1 MSSMYDPIVIEK
13 PEEKKKVISILDI
26 EKHRIL
32 PTDDIPKPDV
42 VLSVNG
48 KIISTRK
55 NIFGIT
61 GKAKVGKSFLMALI
75 NASVLKKGEF
85 GVLSSYLPK
94 GKDGIIYIDTEQSNY
109 HVSLALKRIKTMI
122 EDSKMDNLKMYA
134 FDSVPTLERY
144 DYTEFLINNTSG
156 VGLVII
162 DGIAD
167 LVKTVNDEIIA
178 CDMADTLRRWA
189 TINDIAIGYVLHQ
202 NPSDNAKMRGHL
214 GTVLMNKSETVIQI
228 SSSKENESVKLV
240 ETTQTRNAKPDNWSF
255 EIIDGVPVI
264 MDECYT
270 EPKLGRKPAIVLT
283 DIDRYTLL
291 LAVFTQSKKAEG
303 LPYSVMI
310 EIIKECYIEKYGT
323 IGDTKV
329 KEFFNYCRDKKWLVQ
344 PDGTRTN
351 YFLYDFKK

>member
-1 MSSMYDPIVIEK
+1 MFEPIPTEK
-13 PEEKKKVISILDI
+13 ITENKKKTLLEL
-26 EKHRIL
+26 EKYRIKH
-32 PTDDIPKPDV
+32 TDKIAPPDV
-42 VLSVNG
+42 VLSVG
-48 KIISTRK
+48 GQIVATRK

-61 GKAKVGKSFLMALI
+61 GKAKVGKSFLMTLI
-75 NASVLKKGEF
+75 NGAILQKGEL
-85 GVLSSYLPK
+85 GVLSSFLPK
-94 GKDGIIYIDTEQSNY
+94 GKDKIAYIDTEQSDF
-109 HVSLALKRIKTMI
+109 HVSLMMGRIKDMVD
-122 EDSKMDNLKMYA
+122 EYKMDNLRMYA
-134 FDSVPTLERY
+134 FDAVPTAKRYEYVETIVNELE
-144 DYTEFLINNTSG
+144 G

-189 TINDIAIGYVLHQ
+189 SVNDIAIGYVLHQ
-202 NPSDNAKMRGHL
+202 NPSDNSKMRGHL

-228 SSSKENESVKLV
+228 TSSKENEAVKLV
-240 ETTQTRNAKPDNWSF
+240 ETTQTRNRKPDNWSF
-255 EIIDGVPVI
+255 EIINGMPII

-270 EPKLGRKPAIVLT
+270 EPKTGRKPAIVLT

-291 LAVFTQSKKAEG
+291 LAVFAQSKKAEG

>member
-1 MSSMYDPIVIEK
+1 MYEPIVIEK
-13 PEEKKKVISILDI
+13 EEKKSISISDI

-48 KIISTRK
+48 KIVSTRK

-85 GVLSSYLPK
+85 GVLSSFLPK

-122 EDSKMDNLKMYA
+122 EDKSMDNLKMYA
-134 FDSVPTLERY
+134 FDAVPTLDRY
-144 DYTEFLINNTSG
+144 DYTEFLINNTEG
-156 VGLVII
+156 IGLVII

-189 TINDIAIGYVLHQ
+189 TVNDIAIGYVLHQ

-240 ETTQTRNAKPDNWSF
+240 ETTQTRNAKPEDWSF
-255 EIIDGVPVI
+255 EIIEGLPTI
-264 MDECYT
+264 MDECYKET
-270 EPKLGRKPAIVLT
+270 RPGRKPVIQLT
-283 DIDRYTLL
+283 DIDRYSLL
-291 LAVFTQSKKAEG
+291 NKVYAGIPLAEG
-303 LPYSVMI
+303 ISPTVFKENITDAYI
-310 EIIKECYIEKYGT
+310 NQYGQIGETKIKEFI
-323 IGDTKV
+323 
-329 KEFFNYCRDKKWLVQ
+329 NYCKEKKWLNQ
-344 PDGTRTN
+344 PDGSRTN
-351 YFLYDFKK
+351 YFLYDFS

>member
-1 MSSMYDPIVIEK
+1 MIDEIPINGEI
-13 PEEKKKVISILDI
+13 KKKISILDI

-32 PTDDIPKPDV
+32 PSDEIPKPDI

-48 KIISTRK
+48 KVVSTRK

-75 NASVLKKGEF
+75 NAAVLKKGEF
-85 GVLSSYLPK
+85 GTLSSYLPK
-94 GKDGIIYIDTEQSNY
+94 GKDKIIYIDTEQSDY
-109 HVSLALKRIKTMI
+109 HVSLALKRIKDMVDEKKI
-122 EDSKMDNLKMYA
+122 ENLFMYA
-134 FDSVPTLERY
+134 FDAVPTTERY
-144 DYTEFLINNTSG
+144 AYTEWLINNTKG

-178 CDMADTLRRWA
+178 VDMSDTLRRWA
-189 TINDIAIGYVLHQ
+189 TLNDIAIGYVLHQ

-255 EIIDGVPVI
+255 EIIDGMPTI
-264 MDECYT
+264 MDECY
-270 EPKLGRKPAIVLT
+270 EEQKPGRKLQKQLK
-283 DIDRYTLL
+283 DY
-291 LAVFTQSKKAEG
+291 
-303 LPYSVMI
+303 
-310 EIIKECYIEKYGT
+310 EKYSILNEIFVGT
-323 IGDTKV
+323 FLSNGIGYTILTEKIKTIHLEKHGSIGV
-329 KEFFNYCRDKKWLVQ
+329 NALKELVTYCKEMKWICQ
-344 PDGTRTN
+344 DIPRGN
-351 YFLYDFKK
+351 YFIHPFEK

>member
-1 MSSMYDPIVIEK
+1 MFEPISIEK
-13 PEEKKKVISILDI
+13 PDKKVISLVDI

-42 VLSVNG
+42 VLSVGG

-75 NASVLKKGEF
+75 NASALRKGEF
-85 GVLSSYLPK
+85 GVLSSYMPK

-122 EDSKMDNLKMYA
+122 EDKPMDNLKMYA
-134 FDSVPTLERY
+134 FDSVPTAERY
-144 DYTEFLINNTSG
+144 DYSEFLINNTEG

-255 EIIDGVPVI
+255 EIIDGLPTI
-264 MDECYT
+264 MDQCYEET
-270 EPKLGRKPAIVLT
+270 RPGRKPTITLT
-283 DIDRYTLL
+283 DIDRYSLL
-291 LAVFTQSKKAEG
+291 NEVYAGIPAAEG
-303 LPYSVMI
+303 ISPTILKENITDAWIDKYGQVG
-310 EIIKECYIEKYGT
+310 ETKIKE
-323 IGDTKV
+323 
-329 KEFFNYCRDKKWLVQ
+329 FMNYCKEKKWLVQ

-351 YFLYDFKK
+351 YFLYEFYDSRRS

>member
-1 MSSMYDPIVIEK
+1 MFEPIPIEK
-13 PEEKKKVISILDI
+13 QTEKKKKTLLEL
-26 EKHRIL
+26 EKYRIKH
-32 PTDDIPKPDV
+32 TDKIAAPDV
-42 VLSVNG
+42 VLSVG
-48 KIISTRK
+48 GQIVATRK

-61 GKAKVGKSFLMALI
+61 GKAKVGKSFLMTLI
-75 NASVLKKGEF
+75 NGAVLQKGEL
-85 GVLSSYLPK
+85 GVLSSFLPK
-94 GKDGIIYIDTEQSNY
+94 GKDKIAYIDTEQSDF
-109 HVSLALKRIKTMI
+109 HVSLMMGRIKDMVD
-122 EDSKMDNLKMYA
+122 EYKMDNLRMYA
-134 FDSVPTLERY
+134 FDAVPTAKRYEYVETIVNELE
-144 DYTEFLINNTSG
+144 G

-189 TINDIAIGYVLHQ
+189 SVNDIAIGYVLHQ
-202 NPSDNAKMRGHL
+202 NPSDNSKMRGHL

-228 SSSKENESVKLV
+228 TSSKENEAVKLV
-240 ETTQTRNAKPDNWSF
+240 ETTQTRNRKPDNWSF
-255 EIIDGVPVI
+255 EIINGMPTI

-270 EPKLGRKPAIVLT
+270 EPKTGRKPAIVLT

-291 LAVFTQSKKAEG
+291 LAVFAQSKKAEG